1 MKNGKRPTKNQSIFI
16 EEHGL
21 NPQNWL
27 ICKDTSTEMYIVHK
41 HSDKTTRVIPKGE
54 KEWQF

>member
-21 NPQNWL
+21 NPFDWFVV
-27 ICKDTSTEMYIVHK
+27 KDNSTEMLLVHR
-41 HSDKTTRVIPKGE
+41 HSDRQTRRIAK
-54 KEWQF
+54 

>member
-21 NPQNWL
+21 NPMDWL
-27 ICKDTSTEMYIVHK
+27 VVKDNPTEMLLVHRY
-41 HSDKTTRVIPKGE
+41 SDKTTRRIAK
-54 KEWQF
+54 